1 MRGGPK
7 EGGNW
12 ARETLTA
19 LHKVDCSFLS
29 FVRFRLFSRRCLL
42 PSSGGINDSGGGGGG
57 GRRLITAQLFRVTAG
72 RSAAASSTPLAKAK
86 TSPQVRT
93 GIALLTESE

>member
-1 MRGGPK
+1 MSGGPK

-42 PSSGGINDSGGGGGG
+42 PSSGGIDDSGGGGGG
-57 GRRLITAQLFRVTAG
+57 GRRLITAQLFRVTAVQ
-72 RSAAASSTPLAKAK
+72 RRHHP
-86 TSPQVRT
+86 PH
-93 GIALLTESE
+93 

>member
-1 MRGGPK
+1 MSGGPK

-29 FVRFRLFSRRCLL
+29 FVCFRLFSRPPL
-42 PSSGGINDSGGGGGG
+42 PPS
-57 GRRLITAQLFRVTAG
+57 LFR
-72 RSAAASSTPLAKAK
+72 RH
-86 TSPQVRT
+86 R
-93 GIALLTESE
+93 